1 VIYASRISQGKG
13 LVSLINNGQ
22 AVYKLHSAKW

>member
-22 AVYKLHSAKW
+22 AV